1 MYYVIFGL
9 LFFAGFAMMIREG
22 FWSNTLNV
30 IAIMLS
36 GLAAFGLYQPLTI
49 MLDEKT
55 DGSYTYLLDIVVLY
69 GVFVISVILLKA
81 LFGVISRNKL
91 RFRRPIDDIG
101 GPAMAAIGGYAA
113 AAFVM
118 ASLHAAPLW
127 SDIFGLNYGAT
138 LGAVKSEVES
148 RSSITSPDLAA
159 LRMAEK
165 MLGPDVM
172 GDGKFKTYEYIF
184 IHGDH
189 RAKFEKNEG
198 NTFRRS

>member
-36 GLAAFGLYQPLTI
+36 GIAAFGLYQPLTI

-55 DGSYTYLLDIVVLY
+55 EGSYTYLLDIVVLY
-69 GVFVISVILLKA
+69 AVFVISLVLLKA

-138 LGAVKSEVES
+138 LTRREKRSRIALVTHQPRLGSLTHGGENAGAGCAGRRQVQNPRVHFHPRRPPREV
-148 RSSITSPDLAA
+148 
-159 LRMAEK
+159 
-165 MLGPDVM
+165 
-172 GDGKFKTYEYIF
+172 
-184 IHGDH
+184 
-189 RAKFEKNEG
+189 
-198 NTFRRS
+198 